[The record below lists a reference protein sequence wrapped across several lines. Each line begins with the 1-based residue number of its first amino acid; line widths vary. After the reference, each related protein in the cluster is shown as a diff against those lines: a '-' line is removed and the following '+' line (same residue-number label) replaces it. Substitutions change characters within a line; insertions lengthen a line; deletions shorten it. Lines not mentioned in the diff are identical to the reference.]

1 MKIFCISVGITIIF
15 GILYLLALLLSGSNF
30 ERKTDKIAKWLS
42 IIAILEVLGLIVCTI
57 LYYNII

>member
-1 MKIFCISVGITIIF
+1 MKIFCISIGITIIF

-30 ERKTDKIAKWLS
+30 EKRTDKIAKWLS
-42 IIAILEVLGLIVCTI
+42 VVAIIEVLGLIVCII